1 MTVFDNDLAR
11 HTTHSAPGALARRL
25 AERALAWLDTRR
37 AQAAEHRRQ
46 RLDRQAYRALLGKED
61 WVYKDMGVSR
71 ADVEWAAR
79 LPLHMNA
86 ARELERLSSRNR
98 MGR

>member
-1 MTVFDNDLAR
+1 MTVFDNDFGR
-11 HTTHSAPGALARRL
+11 HTTHTTPGTLARRL
-25 AERALAWLDTRR
+25 ADRALAWLDHRR
-37 AQAAEHRRQ
+37 EQAAERRRH
-46 RLDRQAYRALLGKED
+46 RLDREAYRALLGKED
-61 WVYKDMGVSR
+61 WVYDDMGVTR

-86 ARELERLSSRNR
+86 ARELDRLSSRNR